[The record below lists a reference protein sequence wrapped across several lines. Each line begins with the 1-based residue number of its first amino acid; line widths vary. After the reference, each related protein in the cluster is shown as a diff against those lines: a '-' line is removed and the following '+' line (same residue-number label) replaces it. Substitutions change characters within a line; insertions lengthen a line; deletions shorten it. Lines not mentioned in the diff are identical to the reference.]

1 MIAHIN
7 DDLHSAAE
15 AVLNQEPLATV
26 AGQTVTSLVAVA
38 QNLTRVHELT
48 VEYGVGKPLIV
59 FQTLIETY
67 QVLAEAHATLAHN
80 AQHILTAAERI
91 AGES

>member
-1 MIAHIN
+1 MIAHIE
-7 DDLHSAAE
+7 DEPHFAAE

-38 QNLTRVHELT
+38 QTLTRVHNLT
-48 VEYGVGKPLIV
+48 VEYGVGQPLVV
-59 FQTLIETY
+59 FQTLLETY

-91 AGES
+91 ASDS

>member
-1 MIAHIN
+1 MIAHID
-7 DDLHSAAE
+7 DDLHAAAE

-38 QNLTRVHELT
+38 QTLTRVRELT
-48 VEYGVGKPLIV
+48 VEYGVGHPLVI

-67 QVLAEAHATLAHN
+67 HVLAAAHATLAHN

-91 AGES
+91 ASDS